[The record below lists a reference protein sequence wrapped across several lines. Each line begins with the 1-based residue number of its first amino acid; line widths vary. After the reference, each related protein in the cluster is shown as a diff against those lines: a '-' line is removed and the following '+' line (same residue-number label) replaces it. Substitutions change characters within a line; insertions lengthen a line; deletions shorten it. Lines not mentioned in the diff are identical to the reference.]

1 MRSARS
7 MMRSI
12 CEVSFFHCETEEAM
26 PLMPMGISGIASS
39 VSQWKNETSQIDLII
54 DRADRIVNLCEMKF
68 SNAPFEIT
76 KAYAERLR
84 NRMADFCV
92 ATKCKKGISNTF
104 VTTYGVKQ
112 GKHSSI
118 VNNQVL
124 LDDLFN

>member
-1 MRSARS
+1 
-7 MMRSI
+7 
-12 CEVSFFHCETEEAM
+12 
-26 PLMPMGISGIASS
+26 
-39 VSQWKNETSQIDLII
+39 
-54 DRADRIVNLCEMKF
+54 MKF

-84 NRMADFCV
+84 NRMADFC
-92 ATKCKKGISNTF
+92 ASTKCKKGISNTF